1 MVKYM
6 TNETFKRAIEIQNER
21 KDLEKEL
28 ALLDNRKEEDL
39 VKHFDIC
46 KKLYELGMEFARL

>member
-1 MVKYM
+1 M
-6 TNETFKRAIEIQNER
+6 TYEAFKRAIEIQYER
-21 KDLEKEL
+21 EKLEKEL

-39 VKHFDIC
+39 AKHLIIC